1 MYEAYFGLSDK
12 PFRLSPDPRFFF
24 ASPHHEKAASYL
36 QYGLSSGEGFIVVT
50 GPIGSGKTM
59 IARHLLANLDDSVVA
74 VQIATTCLSPDELVR
89 LVAAKFDIP
98 VEGLTKADILKRLE
112 QCFLSLHAKGLQVLL
127 LVDEAQNLPA
137 ETVEELRMLSNFQQD
152 DKPLLQS
159 FLLGQEELKAILARP
174 DMEQFRQRVIAS
186 CHLQSFDC
194 EQTKEYVLH
203 RLLQVGWTGNPA
215 LEDSI
220 FPVICEH
227 TAGIPRKI
235 NILMDRV
242 LLFAFLE
249 EMPVVTETAITQVL
263 AEMGEEF
270 SGALSTASALGAAEG
285 DEQHDGG
292 SRFQTSRTWSEHE
305 TEKLFKTLDDVTDV
319 LDKVIERKVAT
330 IRYLDAQLI
339 KKRRQYN
346 APAPSESVPASSAR
360 YTTDERILGDDG
372 TGDSTAYS
380 ALDQCD
386 TAMDSDNP
394 KTGNHGTLKNKHWFK
409 RLMKDS

>member
-1 MYEAYFGLSDK
+1 MYEAYFGFTDK

-98 VEGLTKADILKRLE
+98 VEGLSKADILKRLE

-127 LVDEAQNLPA
+127 LVDEAQNLPP

-159 FLLGQEELKAILARP
+159 FLLGQEELKAIIARP

-194 EQTKEYVLH
+194 EQTQEYIEH
-203 RLLQVGWTGNPA
+203 RLQQVGWEGKPA
-215 LEDSI
+215 LNEAI
-220 FPVICEH
+220 FSMICEQ

-249 EMPVVTETAITQVL
+249 EMEEVDEDAISQVL

-270 SGALSTASALGAAEG
+270 SGALSSSSMGEVNRDNAIGSDEGAA
-285 DEQHDGG
+285 
-292 SRFQTSRTWSEHE
+292 RFLPQRTWSDQEA
-305 TEKLFKTLDDVTDV
+305 EKLLNTLDNVTEV
-319 LDKVIERKVAT
+319 LDKVIERKIAT
-330 IRYLDAQLI
+330 IRYLDTQII
-339 KKRRQYN
+339 KKRRLYQ
-346 APAPSESVPASSAR
+346 ATVQSEPMSTHHHHDMENSGALAE
-360 YTTDERILGDDG
+360 DESILGDDDEACAP
-372 TGDSTAYS
+372 TMTA
-380 ALDQCD
+380 
-386 TAMDSDNP
+386 
-394 KTGNHGTLKNKHWFK
+394 
-409 RLMKDS
+409 R